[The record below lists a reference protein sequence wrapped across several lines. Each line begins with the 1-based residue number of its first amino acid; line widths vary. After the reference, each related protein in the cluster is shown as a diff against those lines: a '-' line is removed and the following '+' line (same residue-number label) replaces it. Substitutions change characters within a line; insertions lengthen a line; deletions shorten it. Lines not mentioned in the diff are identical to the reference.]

1 MTVHRSEVSSVVAII
16 LVTICLCMLGWQ
28 VALPQ
33 AAQAQTTPK
42 TVTVKLTWDYDS
54 PPADLAGFRLYQ
66 STTSGQYTYGKGKE
80 VASAPATARTLT
92 LPGVTEGQKYWVLT
106 AFDSNGNE
114 SGPSNEAS
122 KVIDTTAPGS
132 PGDLQVAVEVVV
144 NVTTTTKDATTKRQ

>member
-1 MTVHRSEVSSVVAII
+1 MIVNRSEAPNVVAIL
-16 LVTICLCMLGWQ
+16 LVTICLCMFGWL
-28 VALPQ
+28 VALPK
-33 AAQAQTTPK
+33 AARAQTAPK
-42 TVTVKLTWDYDS
+42 TVTVKMTWNYDN

-66 STTSGQYTYGKGKE
+66 SATSGQYTYGKGKE

-122 KVIDTTAPGS
+122 KVIDATAPGS

-144 NVTTTTKDATTKRQ
+144 NVTTVTK